1 MNKRGVKRRRC
12 LRKVARLGCKI
23 IFVANH
29 LAKRI
34 KPLVSVYHI
43 VYVDV
48 FIYNFKVVGYLFCPR
63 TRYAQVFNRVNINL
77 FATKNQ
83 VAVGLIHVVILR
95 VAAVKVSAQV
105 CIKRR
110 FARAVSFKFYKFVN
124 PFNINHV
131 FAAVLAGINLACAN
145 VGKFI

>member
-23 IFVANH
+23 IFVADH
-29 LAKRI
+29 LAKRV

-43 VYVDV
+43 VNVDV
-48 FIYNFKVVGYLFCPR
+48 FIDNFKVVGYLFCPR
-63 TRYAQVFNRVNINL
+63 TRYTKVFNRININL

-83 VAVGLIHVVILR
+83 VAVGLINVVILC
-95 VAAVKVSAQV
+95 VATVKVSAQV
-105 CIKRR
+105 RIKRR
-110 FARAVSFKFYKFVN
+110 FARAVRFKFYIFVK

-131 FAAVLAGINLACAN
+131 FAAVLAGINLVCAN